1 MTTRLLG
8 LTTFLISATGR
19 NARASLAARV
29 AERGLRLWHV
39 AVLEALATGSLSKG
53 ELAARLDINPSDIV
67 KVVDDLMAA
76 DCAVC
81 TRSVRDRRR
90 VEVSLTPAGESLL
103 AELTADLAAVEDT
116 VLAPLSCA
124 ERKQLA
130 GLLERLA

>member
-8 LTTFLISATGR
+8 LTTSLISAAGR

-39 AVLEALATGSLSKG
+39 AVLEALAGGSLSKG

-76 DCAVC
+76 DCTVC
-81 TRSVRDRRR
+81 TRSLRDRRR

-103 AELTADLAAVEDT
+103 AELTAELVAVEDT

-124 ERKQLA
+124 EREQLA

>member
-8 LTTFLISATGR
+8 LTTFLISTTGR

-39 AVLEALATGSLSKG
+39 AVLEALSAGSLSKG

-81 TRSVRDRRR
+81 TRSLRDRRR
-90 VEVSLTPAGESLL
+90 VEVSLTPAGHALL
-103 AELTADLAAVEDT
+103 AELTAELTAVEDS
-116 VLAPLSCA
+116 VLAPLSGD
-124 ERKQLA
+124 ERAQLA
-130 GLLERLA
+130 DLLGRLA